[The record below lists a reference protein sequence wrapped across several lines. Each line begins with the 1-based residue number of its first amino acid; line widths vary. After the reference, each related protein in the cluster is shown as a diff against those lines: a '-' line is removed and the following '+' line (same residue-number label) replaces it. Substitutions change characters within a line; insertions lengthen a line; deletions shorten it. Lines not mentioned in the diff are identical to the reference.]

1 MDRISTDQYTEIY
14 FQSMSIMDVQFQ
26 YWISITFAVIVAA
39 FVTGRRVGRGLRCL
53 MAMLYLL
60 ASLAL
65 AARFLRFDSIAQSA
79 LENLGD
85 HAIVDAL
92 SSEGYLLPISRILLY
107 LLGTSA
113 AVWFLLRKDPLGE

>member
-1 MDRISTDQYTEIY
+1 
-14 FQSMSIMDVQFQ
+14 MDVQFQ
-26 YWISITFAVIVAA
+26 YWITITFAVIVAA
-39 FVTGRRVGRGLRCL
+39 FVAGRRVSQGLRRL

-65 AARFLRFDSIAQSA
+65 AARFLRFDSISQSA

-85 HAIVDAL
+85 HAFVDAL
-92 SSEGYLLPISRILLY
+92 NNEGYILPISRMLLY

-113 AVWFLLRKDPLGE
+113 AVWFLLRKDPLGD